1 MKNQNNI
8 SKGIIDR
15 IFKSW
20 KTSLIGLLIIL
31 GSLGL
36 VYAEKASLTEALAF
50 IIGGI
55 GLFFIKEKPKP

>member
-1 MKNQNNI
+1 MNNL
-8 SKGIIDR
+8 IDR

-20 KTSLIGLLIIL
+20 KTSLIGLLVIL

-50 IIGGI
+50 IVGGI
-55 GLFFIKEKPKP
+55 GLFFIKEK